1 MRLGRFAYIQFLL
14 ASLMA
19 ALLACSDDNPALVL
33 PCDEQSGECGD
44 AVSSSSRQSGPDVES
59 SSSWIASNSSSSRN
73 DVSSSSI
80 GSSDSPL
87 PVFIQNDDEYTG
99 FYKQDGYTAFRKM
112 SYASKTEMGI
122 SYLVKFVIAD
132 FDTDKPQVH
141 FMNTMRYSY
150 HYDFAE
156 MVLGDT
162 RSLAVFNVETYFSA
176 EKNTAAGTLA
186 YYPSVDSMIALTF
199 FPSDY
204 ISPEQ
209 VALAYKLIQ
218 EKVQFLNSSGS
229 KNRLFYMPAG
239 STAER
244 AAAEYA
250 DEFKKKDILVFTHA
264 ELFGDIPYQIM
275 NTGTAYGTLRKL
287 TAAELD
293 TAIVSSHD
301 ILILETLPAEIP
313 LVAATISKD
322 AQTPLSHVN
331 LAAQARKTPNIAF
344 NGNELPDSLLAL
356 CGKLVKLEVKSNSY
370 TVREATLEE
379 AQTFWNKNV
388 REQKT
393 LSFDLSDSGL
403 VDFANL
409 NFKSSKSVG
418 VKAANLAELHKLIP
432 ENSPDGFAVPFYHYS
447 HFMDYALVTEELC
460 GRSFEDCGKEG
471 RASEICTQVKNAC
484 VSALRQAQSVESK
497 VAGSAE
503 ASESVSLR
511 SYIENFI
518 AREDFKTDTRLREAM
533 LDNIRYMFK
542 HIPVEKSF
550 GDSLDAKV
558 RTLYGEAGVR
568 LRSST
573 NSEDL
578 EDFNGAGLYKSV
590 KATTREK
597 DLPSDEIR
605 KVWASVWSFKAFEE
619 RTLWNIDHMS
629 VQMAV
634 AVHEAYP
641 DEVANGVIITQNI
654 ADYSVAGIYANIQ
667 VGETSIT
674 NPEGGEL
681 PEIISIIPSPPPA
694 RGVQSVLLQ
703 HSSLCP
709 DSLILSDGEIYSLYQ
724 FVLKI
729 QNHFA
734 ELYDVYSDALALDIE
749 FKVMG
754 EDRKLIFKQ
763 VRPYIL

>member
-1 MRLGRFAYIQFLL
+1 MKRILVPLS
-14 ASLMA
+14 SLIFVIA
-19 ALLACSDDNPALVL
+19 
-33 PCDEQSGECGD
+33 CGD
-44 AVSSSSRQSGPDVES
+44 DSSSAFDAWSEISSSSSQNVILSSAEGNEDLSSSSRHSGLDPES
-59 SSSWIASNSSSSRN
+59 SS
-73 DVSSSSI
+73 
-80 GSSDSPL
+80 GSHPI
-87 PVFIQNDDEYTG
+87 FIQNGDQYTG
-99 FYKQDGYTAFRKM
+99 FYKQDGYEAFRKI
-112 SYASKTEMGI
+112 SYTSKTEMGT
-122 SYLVKFVIAD
+122 SYLVKFVISD
-132 FDTDKPQVH
+132 FGTDSAEVH
-141 FMNTMRYSY
+141 FMNSQKYLY
-150 HYDFAE
+150 HFDFAQ
-156 MVLGDT
+156 MVLDDP
-162 RSLAVFNVETYFSA
+162 RSLAVFNQETYFSA
-176 EKNTAAGTLA
+176 EKNTVAGTLA
-186 YYPSVDSMIALTF
+186 YYASVDSMIAMTF
-199 FPSDY
+199 FPTDY
-204 ISPEQ
+204 ISPKQ
-209 VALAYKLIQ
+209 VADSYKLV
-218 EKVQFLNSSGS
+218 EARMLFLAMNGT

-239 STAER
+239 STAEK

-250 DEFKKKDILVFTHA
+250 SEFKAANIPVYTHA
-264 ELFGDIPYQIM
+264 DLFGDVAMQIM

-344 NGNELPDSLLAL
+344 NGNALPDSLLAL
-356 CGKLVKLEVKSNSY
+356 CGKLVKLEVKTSSY
-370 TVREATLEE
+370 TVSEATLEE

-388 REQKT
+388 RDPIT
-393 LSFDLSDSGL
+393 LTYDLSDSGL
-403 VDFANL
+403 VDFADL
-409 NFKSSKSVG
+409 NFASSKTVG
-418 VKAANLAELHKLIP
+418 VKAANLAVLHKVLP

-447 HFMDYALVTEELC
+447 HFMDYAQVTEELC
-460 GRSFEDCGKEG
+460 DRSFEDCGKEG
-471 RASEICTQVKNAC
+471 RSSEICTQVKNAC
-484 VSALRQAQSVESK
+484 ADALRQAQGSE
-497 VAGSAE
+497 SAE
-503 ASESVSLR
+503 APQTSLR
-511 SYIENFI
+511 SYITNII

-542 HIPVEKSF
+542 HIPVDKDF
-550 GDSLDAKV
+550 GDALDAKV
-558 RTLYGEAGVR
+558 RGLYGEAGVR

-578 EDFNGAGLYKSV
+578 SDFNGAGLYKSV

-605 KVWASVWSFKAFEE
+605 KVWASVWSFKVFEE

-681 PEIISIIPSPPPA
+681 PEIISIIPSPPPQ

-703 HSSLCP
+703 HSSLSP
-709 DSLILSDGEIYSLYQ
+709 DSLILTDGEIYTLYQ
-724 FVLKI
+724 MVMQV
-729 QNHFA
+729 QNRFA
-734 ELYDVYSDALALDIE
+734 ALYNEYPDALALDIE

-754 EDRKLIFKQ
+754 ADRKLIFKQ

>member
-1 MRLGRFAYIQFLL
+1 MHLRRFSYVQFLL

-19 ALLACSDDNPALVL
+19 ALLACSDDNPAFVF

-44 AVSSSSRQSGPDVES
+44 AISSSSRQSGPDPES
-59 SSSWIASNSSSSRN
+59 SS
-73 DVSSSSI
+73 
-80 GSSDSPL
+80 DSHPI
-87 PVFIQNDDEYTG
+87 FIQNDDQYTG
-99 FYKQDGYTAFRKM
+99 FYKEDGYDAFRKL
-112 SYASKTEMGI
+112 SYSSKTEMGA
-122 SYLVKFVIAD
+122 SYLVKILISD
-132 FDTDKPQVH
+132 FGTDSAEVH
-141 FMNTMRYSY
+141 FMNSKKFIY

-156 MVLGDT
+156 MVLGET
-162 RSLAVFNVETYFSA
+162 RSLAVFNQETYFSA
-176 EKNTAAGTLA
+176 EKNTVAGTLA
-186 YYPSVDSMIALTF
+186 YYASVDSMIALTF
-199 FPSDY
+199 FPTDY
-204 ISPEQ
+204 ITPVQ
-209 VALAYKLIQ
+209 VAAVYKIVQ
-218 EKVQFLNSSGS
+218 ERLLFLNSKGA

-250 DEFKKKDILVFTHA
+250 NEFKKADILVFTHA

-301 ILILETLPAEIP
+301 ILIFETLPAEIP
-313 LVAATISKD
+313 LVAATITKD

-331 LAAQARKTPNIAF
+331 LAAKARKTPNVSF

-356 CGKLVKLEVKSNSY
+356 CGKLVKLDVKANSY
-370 TVREATLEE
+370 TVGEATLEE
-379 AQTFWNKNV
+379 AQAFWNKNV
-388 REQKT
+388 RNPIKLT
-393 LSFDLSDSGL
+393 YDLSDSGFI
-403 VDFANL
+403 DFANL

-418 VKAANLAELHKLIP
+418 VKAANLAELHKLLP

-447 HFMDYALVTEELC
+447 HFMDYAQVTEELC
-460 GRSFEDCGKEG
+460 GRSFEDCGKES

-484 VSALRQAQSVESK
+484 ISTLSSPKGAASK
-497 VAGSAE
+497 VAEQGRSEPAE
-503 ASESVSLR
+503 APQTSLR
-511 SYIENFI
+511 GYITNII
-518 AREDFKTDTRLREAM
+518 ARDDFKTDTRLREAM

-550 GDSLDAKV
+550 GDALDAKV
-558 RTLYGEAGVR
+558 RELYGEAGVR

-578 EDFNGAGLYKSV
+578 SDFNGAGLYKSV
-590 KATTREK
+590 KATAREK

-605 KVWASVWSFKAFEE
+605 KVWASVWSFKVFEE

-703 HSSLCP
+703 HSSLSP
-709 DSLILSDGEIYSLYQ
+709 DSLILTDGEIYRLYQ
-724 FVLKI
+724 FVQRI
-729 QNHFA
+729 QNRFA
-734 ELYDVYSDALALDIE
+734 ELYNVYSDALALDIE

-754 EDRKLIFKQ
+754 EERKLIFKQ
-763 VRPYIL
+763 VRPYIF

>member
-19 ALLACSDDNPALVL
+19 ALLACSDDNPAFVF

-59 SSSWIASNSSSSRN
+59 SSSWIALSSSSSRN

-186 YYPSVDSMIALTF
+186 YYPSVDSMISLTF

-218 EKVQFLNSSGS
+218 ERLLFLNSSGS

-250 DEFKKKDILVFTHA
+250 DEFKKADILVFTHA

-370 TVREATLEE
+370 TVHEATLDE
-379 AQTFWNKNV
+379 AQAFWNKNV

-409 NFKSSKSVG
+409 DFKSSKSVG

-447 HFMDYALVTEELC
+447 HFMDYAQVTEELC
-460 GRSFEDCGKEG
+460 GRSFDDCGKEG

-484 VSALRQAQSVESK
+484 VSALRQAQGTE
-497 VAGSAE
+497 SAE
-503 ASESVSLR
+503 ASGTATLR
-511 SYIENFI
+511 SYVENLI
-518 AREDFKTDTRLREAM
+518 AREDFKTETRLREAV

-542 HIPVEKSF
+542 HIPVDKNF
-550 GDSLDAKV
+550 GDALDAKV

-590 KATTREK
+590 KATAREK

-619 RTLWNIDHMS
+619 RTLWNINHMS

-709 DSLILSDGEIYSLYQ
+709 DSLILTDGEIYSLYQ

-729 QNHFA
+729 QNRFA
-734 ELYDVYSDALALDIE
+734 VLYNVYSDALALDIE

-754 EDRKLIFKQ
+754 EERKLIFKQ

>member
-1 MRLGRFAYIQFLL
+1 
-14 ASLMA
+14 
-19 ALLACSDDNPALVL
+19 
-33 PCDEQSGECGD
+33 
-44 AVSSSSRQSGPDVES
+44 
-59 SSSWIASNSSSSRN
+59 
-73 DVSSSSI
+73 
-80 GSSDSPL
+80 
-87 PVFIQNDDEYTG
+87 
-99 FYKQDGYTAFRKM
+99 
-112 SYASKTEMGI
+112 MGT
-122 SYLVKFVIAD
+122 SYLVKFVISD
-132 FDTDKPQVH
+132 FGTDSAEVH
-141 FMNTMRYSY
+141 FMNSQKYLY
-150 HYDFAE
+150 HFDFAQ
-156 MVLGDT
+156 MVLDDP
-162 RSLAVFNVETYFSA
+162 RSLAVFNQETYFSA
-176 EKNTAAGTLA
+176 EKNTVAGTLA
-186 YYPSVDSMIALTF
+186 YYASVDSMIAMTF
-199 FPSDY
+199 FPTDY
-204 ISPEQ
+204 ISPKQ
-209 VALAYKLIQ
+209 VADSYKLV
-218 EKVQFLNSSGS
+218 EARMLFLAMNGT

-239 STAER
+239 STAEK

-250 DEFKKKDILVFTHA
+250 SEFKAANIPVYTHA
-264 ELFGDIPYQIM
+264 DLFGDVAMQIM

-344 NGNELPDSLLAL
+344 NGNALPDSLLAL
-356 CGKLVKLEVKSNSY
+356 CGKLVKLEVKTSSY
-370 TVREATLEE
+370 TVSEATLEE

-388 REQKT
+388 RDPIT
-393 LSFDLSDSGL
+393 LTYDLSDSGL
-403 VDFANL
+403 VDFADL
-409 NFKSSKSVG
+409 NFASSKTVG
-418 VKAANLAELHKLIP
+418 VKAANLAVLHKVLP

-447 HFMDYALVTEELC
+447 HFMDYAQVTEELC
-460 GRSFEDCGKEG
+460 DRSFEDCGKEG
-471 RASEICTQVKNAC
+471 RSSEICTQVKNAC
-484 VSALRQAQSVESK
+484 ADALRQAQGSE
-497 VAGSAE
+497 SAE
-503 ASESVSLR
+503 APQTSLR
-511 SYIENFI
+511 SYITNII

-542 HIPVEKSF
+542 HIPVDKDF
-550 GDSLDAKV
+550 GDALDAKV
-558 RTLYGEAGVR
+558 RGLYGEAGVR

-578 EDFNGAGLYKSV
+578 SDFNGAGLYKSV

-605 KVWASVWSFKAFEE
+605 KVWASVWSFKVFEE

-681 PEIISIIPSPPPA
+681 PEIISIIPSPPPQ

-703 HSSLCP
+703 HSSLSP
-709 DSLILSDGEIYSLYQ
+709 DSLILTDGEIYTLYQ
-724 FVLKI
+724 MVMQV
-729 QNHFA
+729 QNRFA
-734 ELYDVYSDALALDIE
+734 ALYNEYPDALALDIE

-754 EDRKLIFKQ
+754 ADRKLIFKQ

>member
-1 MRLGRFAYIQFLL
+1 MRLDRFAYIQFLL

-19 ALLACSDDNPALVL
+19 ALLACSDDNPAFVL

-44 AVSSSSRQSGPDVES
+44 AISSSSRQSGPDPEF
-59 SSSWIASNSSSSRN
+59 
-73 DVSSSSI
+73 
-80 GSSDSPL
+80 SSDSPL

-99 FYKQDGYTAFRKM
+99 FYKEDGYEAFRKL
-112 SYASKTEMGI
+112 SYSSKTEMGA
-122 SYLVKFVIAD
+122 SYLVKFLISD
-132 FDTDKPQVH
+132 FGTDSAEVH
-141 FMNTMRYSY
+141 FMNSKKFFY

-156 MVLGDT
+156 MVLGET
-162 RSLAVFNVETYFSA
+162 RSLAVFNQETYFSA
-176 EKNTAAGTLA
+176 EKNTVAGTLA
-186 YYPSVDSMIALTF
+186 YYASVDSMIAMTF
-199 FPSDY
+199 FPTDY
-204 ISPEQ
+204 ISPKQ
-209 VALAYKLIQ
+209 VADSYKLI
-218 EKVQFLNSSGS
+218 EKRMLFLALNGT

-239 STAER
+239 STAEK

-250 DEFKKKDILVFTHA
+250 NEFKAANIPVYTHA
-264 ELFGDIPYQIM
+264 QLFGDVAMQIM

-344 NGNELPDSLLAL
+344 NGKELPDSLLAL
-356 CGKLVKLEVKSNSY
+356 CGKLVKLEVKTNSY
-370 TVREATLEE
+370 AVSVATLEE
-379 AQTFWNKNV
+379 AQAFWNKNV
-388 REQKT
+388 RKPIT
-393 LSFDLSDSGL
+393 LTYDLSDSGL

-418 VKAANLAELHKLIP
+418 VKAANLAELHKLLP
-432 ENSPDGFAVPFYHYS
+432 ENTPDGFAVPFYHYS
-447 HFMDYALVTEELC
+447 HFMDYAQVTEELC

-471 RASEICTQVKNAC
+471 RSSEICMQVKNAC
-484 VSALRQAQSVESK
+484 INTLRQAQSAVSREAEPA
-497 VAGSAE
+497 VAPRA
-503 ASESVSLR
+503 SLR
-511 SYIENFI
+511 LYITNAI

-533 LDNIRYMFK
+533 LDNVRYMFK
-542 HIPVEKSF
+542 HIPVDKTF
-550 GDSLDAKV
+550 GESLDAKV

-590 KATTREK
+590 KATAREK

-605 KVWASVWSFKAFEE
+605 KVWASVWSFKVFEE

-634 AVHEAYP
+634 AVHEAYS

-654 ADYSVAGIYANIQ
+654 ADYSVAGVYANIQ

-681 PEIISIIPSPPPA
+681 PEIISIIPSPPPQ

-703 HSSLCP
+703 HSSLSP
-709 DSLILSDGEIYSLYQ
+709 DSLILTDGEIYQLYQ
-724 FVLKI
+724 FVQKI
-729 QNHFA
+729 QNRFA
-734 ELYDVYSDALALDIE
+734 VLYNVYSDALALDIE

-754 EDRKLIFKQ
+754 ENRKLIFKQ
-763 VRPYIL
+763 VRPYVF

>member
-33 PCDEQSGECGD
+33 PCDEQSGECGE

-59 SSSWIASNSSSSRN
+59 SSGMDSISSSSSRN

-80 GSSDSPL
+80 GSSDSLL
-87 PVFIQNDDEYTG
+87 PVFIQNEDQYTG
-99 FYKQDGYTAFRKM
+99 FYKQDGYDAFRKM

-122 SYLVKFVIAD
+122 SYLVKFVITD

-199 FPSDY
+199 FPADY
-204 ISPEQ
+204 ITPEQ
-209 VALAYKLIQ
+209 VAVAYKLIE
-218 EKVQFLNSSGS
+218 EKLLFLDSSGS

-250 DEFKKKDILVFTHA
+250 NEFKKADILVFTHA

-275 NTGTAYGTLRKL
+275 NKGTAYGTLRKL

-356 CGKLVKLEVKSNSY
+356 CGKLVMLEVKSNSY
-370 TVREATLEE
+370 TIREATLEE
-379 AQTFWNKNV
+379 AQAFWNKNV

-418 VKAANLAELHKLIP
+418 VKAANLAELHKLLP
-432 ENSPDGFAVPFYHYS
+432 ENTPDGFAVPFYHYS
-447 HFMDYALVTEELC
+447 HFMDYAQVTEELC
-460 GRSFEDCGKEG
+460 GRSFDDCGKEG
-471 RASEICTQVKNAC
+471 RASEICTQVKNVC
-484 VSALRQAQSVESK
+484 VSALRQAQGTE
-497 VAGSAE
+497 SAE
-503 ASESVSLR
+503 ASKFATLR
-511 SYIENFI
+511 SYIENLI
-518 AREDFKTDTRLREAM
+518 AREDFVTDTRLREAV

-542 HIPVEKSF
+542 HIPVDKDF
-550 GDSLDAKV
+550 GDALDAKV

-590 KATTREK
+590 KATAREK

-619 RTLWNIDHMS
+619 RTLWNINHMS

-674 NPEGGEL
+674 NPEGGEI

-709 DSLILSDGEIYSLYQ
+709 DSLILSDGEIYTLYQ
-724 FVLKI
+724 MVMQI
-729 QNHFA
+729 QNRFA
-734 ELYDVYSDALALDIE
+734 VLYNVYSDALALDIE

>member
-1 MRLGRFAYIQFLL
+1 MKRILVPLS
-14 ASLMA
+14 SLIFVIA
-19 ALLACSDDNPALVL
+19 
-33 PCDEQSGECGD
+33 CGD
-44 AVSSSSRQSGPDVES
+44 DSSSAFDAWSEISSSSSQNVILSSAEGNEDLSSSSRHSGLDPES
-59 SSSWIASNSSSSRN
+59 SS
-73 DVSSSSI
+73 
-80 GSSDSPL
+80 GSHPI
-87 PVFIQNDDEYTG
+87 FIQNGDQYTG
-99 FYKQDGYTAFRKM
+99 FYKQDGYEAFRKI
-112 SYASKTEMGI
+112 SYTSKTEMGA
-122 SYLVKFVIAD
+122 SYLVKFVISD
-132 FDTDKPQVH
+132 FGTDSAEVH
-141 FMNTMRYSY
+141 FMNSQKYLY
-150 HYDFAE
+150 HFDFAQ
-156 MVLGDT
+156 MVLDDP
-162 RSLAVFNVETYFSA
+162 RSLAVFNQETYFSA
-176 EKNTAAGTLA
+176 EKNTVAGTLA
-186 YYPSVDSMIALTF
+186 YYASVDSMIAMTF
-199 FPSDY
+199 FPTDY
-204 ISPEQ
+204 ISPKQ
-209 VALAYKLIQ
+209 VADSYKLV
-218 EKVQFLNSSGS
+218 EARMLFLAMNGT

-239 STAER
+239 STAEK

-250 DEFKKKDILVFTHA
+250 SEFKAANIPVYTHA
-264 ELFGDIPYQIM
+264 DLFGDVAMQIM

-344 NGNELPDSLLAL
+344 NGNALPDSLLAL
-356 CGKLVKLEVKSNSY
+356 CGKLVKLEVKTNSY
-370 TVREATLEE
+370 TVSETTLEE
-379 AQTFWNKNV
+379 AQAFWNKNK
-388 REQKT
+388 RDAIKLT
-393 LSFDLSDSGL
+393 YDLSDSGL
-403 VDFANL
+403 IDFAYL
-409 NFKSSKSVG
+409 NFTSSKSVG
-418 VKAANLAELHKLIP
+418 VKAANLAELHQLLP
-432 ENSPDGFAVPFYHYS
+432 DNSPNGFAVPFYHYS
-447 HFMDYALVTEELC
+447 HFMDYAQVTEELC
-460 GRSFEDCGKEG
+460 ERSFEDCGKEG
-471 RASEICTQVKNAC
+471 RSSEICTQVKNAC
-484 VSALRQAQSVESK
+484 ADALRQAQGSE
-497 VAGSAE
+497 SAE
-503 ASESVSLR
+503 APQTSLR
-511 SYIENFI
+511 SYITNII

-542 HIPVEKSF
+542 HIPVDKDF
-550 GDSLDAKV
+550 GDALDAKV
-558 RTLYGEAGVR
+558 RGLYGEAGVR

-578 EDFNGAGLYKSV
+578 SDFNGAGLYKSV

-605 KVWASVWSFKAFEE
+605 KVWASVWSFKVFEE

-674 NPEGGEL
+674 NPKGGEL
-681 PEIISIIPSPPPA
+681 PEIISIIPSPPPQ

-703 HSSLCP
+703 HSSLSP
-709 DSLILSDGEIYSLYQ
+709 DSLILTDGEIYTLYQ
-724 FVLKI
+724 MVMQI
-729 QNHFA
+729 QNRFA
-734 ELYDVYSDALALDIE
+734 ALYNEYPEALALDIE

-754 EDRKLIFKQ
+754 ADRKLIFKQ

>member
-1 MRLGRFAYIQFLL
+1 MKICNFFLGCVVLFVI
-14 ASLMA
+14 
-19 ALLACSDDNPALVL
+19 ACSDY
-33 PCDEQSGECGD
+33 
-44 AVSSSSRQSGPDVES
+44 SSSCLDSVS
-59 SSSWIASNSSSSRN
+59 SSSSRN
-73 DVSSSSI
+73 DASSSS
-80 GSSDSPL
+80 L
-87 PVFIQNDDEYTG
+87 PVFIQNDDQYTG
-99 FYKQDGYTAFRKM
+99 FYKNDGYEAFRKL
-112 SYASKTEMGI
+112 SFPSKTEMGA
-122 SYLVKFVIAD
+122 SYLVKILISD
-132 FDTDKPQVH
+132 FGTDSAEVH
-141 FMNTMRYSY
+141 FMNSVKFYY

-162 RSLAVFNVETYFSA
+162 RSLSKFNRETYFSA
-176 EKNTAAGTLA
+176 EKNTVAGTLV
-186 YYPSVDSMIALTF
+186 YYASVDSMIALTF
-199 FPSDY
+199 FPADY
-204 ISPEQ
+204 ITPEQ
-209 VALAYKLIQ
+209 VKSTYKLVA
-218 EKVQFLNSSGS
+218 KCMQFLNSSGV
-229 KNRLFYMPAG
+229 KNRLYYMPAG
-239 STAER
+239 ASAEK

-250 DEFKKKDILVFTHA
+250 SEFKMAGVPVYTHA
-264 ELFGDIPYQIM
+264 ELFGEVALQIM
-275 NTGTAYGTLRKL
+275 NAGTAYGTLRKL

-293 TAIVSSHD
+293 TAIVSAHD

-356 CGKLVKLEVKSNSY
+356 CGKLVKLDVKTNSY
-370 TVREATLEE
+370 TVSVATLDE
-379 AQTFWNKNV
+379 AQSFWNKNV
-388 REQKT
+388 RNPIKLT
-393 LSFDLSDSGL
+393 YDLSDSEL
-403 VDFANL
+403 VDFADL
-409 NFKSSKSVG
+409 DFSSSKTVG
-418 VKAANLAELHKLIP
+418 VKAANLAELHKLMP

-447 HFMDYALVTEELC
+447 HFLDYAQVTEELC
-460 GRSFEDCGKEG
+460 ERSFADCEKEG
-471 RASEICTQVKNAC
+471 RASEICSQVKNAC
-484 VSALRQAQSVESK
+484 LVGIVD
-497 VAGSAE
+497 GSAD
-503 ASESVSLR
+503 AQDFVTLR
-511 SYIENFI
+511 SYIENII
-518 AREDFKTDTRLREAM
+518 AREDFKSDTRLREAM

-542 HIPVEKSF
+542 HIAVDKDF
-550 GDSLDAKV
+550 GDALDAKV

-578 EDFNGAGLYKSV
+578 SDFNGAGLYKSV
-590 KATTREK
+590 KATAREK

-619 RTLWNIDHMS
+619 RSLWNIDHMS

-634 AVHEAYP
+634 AVHEAYL

-703 HSSLCP
+703 HSSLSP
-709 DSLILSDGEIYSLYQ
+709 DSLILTDGEIYTLYQ
-724 FVLKI
+724 MVQKI
-729 QNHFA
+729 QNRFA
-734 ELYDVYSDALALDIE
+734 ALYDVYSDALALDIE

-754 EDRKLIFKQ
+754 PDRKLIFKQ
-763 VRPYIL
+763 VRPYVF

>member
-1 MRLGRFAYIQFLL
+1 MHLGRFSYVQFLL

-19 ALLACSDDNPALVL
+19 ALLACGDENTDDIFRPIDISSSSAEPALSSAEGIEDL
-33 PCDEQSGECGD
+33 
-44 AVSSSSRQSGPDVES
+44 SSSSRHSGPDPES
-59 SSSWIASNSSSSRN
+59 SS
-73 DVSSSSI
+73 
-80 GSSDSPL
+80 GSHPI
-87 PVFIQNDDEYTG
+87 FIQNDDQYTG
-99 FYKQDGYTAFRKM
+99 FYKQDGYESFRKM
-112 SYASKTEMGI
+112 SYTSKTEMGA
-122 SYLVKFVIAD
+122 SYLVKFVISD
-132 FDTDKPQVH
+132 FGTDSAEVH
-141 FMNTMRYSY
+141 FMNSMKYLY
-150 HYDFAE
+150 HFDFAE
-156 MVLGDT
+156 KVLGDT
-162 RSLAVFNVETYFSA
+162 RSLAVFNEETYFSA
-176 EKNTAAGTLA
+176 EKNTVAGTLA
-186 YYPSVDSMIALTF
+186 YYASVDSMIAMTF
-199 FPSDY
+199 FPTDY
-204 ISPEQ
+204 ISPKQ
-209 VALAYKLIQ
+209 VADSYKLI
-218 EKVQFLNSSGS
+218 EERMLFLALNGT

-239 STAER
+239 STAEK

-250 DEFKKKDILVFTHA
+250 DEFKKADILVFTHA
-264 ELFGDIPYQIM
+264 ELFGDVAMQIM
-275 NTGTAYGTLRKL
+275 NTGTAYGTLLKL

-356 CGKLVKLEVKSNSY
+356 CGKLVKLEVKTNSY
-370 TVREATLEE
+370 TVREATLDE
-379 AQTFWNKNV
+379 AQAFWNKNV
-388 REQKT
+388 REPIT
-393 LSFDLSDSGL
+393 LTYDLSDSGF

-409 NFKSSKSVG
+409 SFKASKLVG
-418 VKAANLAELHKLIP
+418 VKAANLAELHKLLP
-432 ENSPDGFAVPFYHYS
+432 ENTPDGFAVPFYHYS
-447 HFMDYALVTEELC
+447 HFMDYAQVTEELC

-471 RASEICTQVKNAC
+471 RSSEICSQVKNAC
-484 VSALRQAQSVESK
+484 ISTLRQAQSAVSRETEPA
-497 VAGSAE
+497 VAPRA
-503 ASESVSLR
+503 SLR
-511 SYIENFI
+511 GYITNII
-518 AREDFKTDTRLREAM
+518 AREDFKTDTRLREAV
-533 LDNIRYMFK
+533 LDNVRYMFK
-542 HIPVEKSF
+542 HIPVDKTF

-590 KATTREK
+590 KATAREK

-641 DEVANGVIITQNI
+641 NEVANGVIITQNI

-703 HSSLCP
+703 HSSLRP
-709 DSLILSDGEIYSLYQ
+709 DSLILSDGEIYTLYQ
-724 FVLKI
+724 MVMRIQSRFAVLY
-729 QNHFA
+729 N
-734 ELYDVYSDALALDIE
+734 VYSDALALDIE

>member
-1 MRLGRFAYIQFLL
+1 MHLGRFSYVQFLL

-19 ALLACSDDNPALVL
+19 ALLACGDENTDDIFRPIDISSSSAEPALSSAEGIEDL
-33 PCDEQSGECGD
+33 
-44 AVSSSSRQSGPDVES
+44 SSSSRHSGPDPES
-59 SSSWIASNSSSSRN
+59 SS
-73 DVSSSSI
+73 
-80 GSSDSPL
+80 GSHPI
-87 PVFIQNDDEYTG
+87 FIQNDDQYTG
-99 FYKQDGYTAFRKM
+99 FYKQDGYESFRKM
-112 SYASKTEMGI
+112 SYTSKTEMGA
-122 SYLVKFVIAD
+122 SYLVKFVISD
-132 FDTDKPQVH
+132 FGTDSAEVH
-141 FMNTMRYSY
+141 FMNSMKYLY
-150 HYDFAE
+150 HFDFAE
-156 MVLGDT
+156 KVLGDT
-162 RSLAVFNVETYFSA
+162 RSLAVFNEETYFSA
-176 EKNTAAGTLA
+176 EKNTVAGTLA
-186 YYPSVDSMIALTF
+186 YYASVDSMIAMTF
-199 FPSDY
+199 FPTDY
-204 ISPEQ
+204 ISPKQ
-209 VALAYKLIQ
+209 VADSYKLI
-218 EKVQFLNSSGS
+218 EERMLFLALNGT

-239 STAER
+239 STAEK

-250 DEFKKKDILVFTHA
+250 DEFKKADILVFTHA
-264 ELFGDIPYQIM
+264 ELFGDVAMQIM
-275 NTGTAYGTLRKL
+275 NTGTAYGTLLKL

-356 CGKLVKLEVKSNSY
+356 CGKLVKLEVKTNSY
-370 TVREATLEE
+370 TVREATLDE
-379 AQTFWNKNV
+379 AQAFWNKNV
-388 REQKT
+388 REPIT
-393 LSFDLSDSGL
+393 LTYDLSDSGF

-409 NFKSSKSVG
+409 SFKASKLVG
-418 VKAANLAELHKLIP
+418 VKAANLAELHKLLP
-432 ENSPDGFAVPFYHYS
+432 ENTPDGFAVPFYHYS
-447 HFMDYALVTEELC
+447 HFMDYAQVTEELC

-471 RASEICTQVKNAC
+471 RSSEICSQVKNAC
-484 VSALRQAQSVESK
+484 ISTLRQAQSAVSRETEPA
-497 VAGSAE
+497 VAPRA
-503 ASESVSLR
+503 SLR
-511 SYIENFI
+511 GYITNII
-518 AREDFKTDTRLREAM
+518 AREDFKTDTRLREAV
-533 LDNIRYMFK
+533 LDNVRYMFK
-542 HIPVEKSF
+542 HIPVDKTF

-578 EDFNGAGLYKSV
+578 ENFNGAGLYKSV
-590 KATTREK
+590 KATAREK

-641 DEVANGVIITQNI
+641 NEVANGVIITQNI

-703 HSSLCP
+703 HSSLSP
-709 DSLILSDGEIYSLYQ
+709 DSLILTDGEIYMLYQ
-724 FVLKI
+724 MVMRIQSRFAVLY
-729 QNHFA
+729 N
-734 ELYDVYSDALALDIE
+734 EYSDALALDIE

>member
-1 MRLGRFAYIQFLL
+1 MRLGRFAYVQFLL

-19 ALLACSDDNPALVL
+19 ALLACSDDNPAFVF

-44 AVSSSSRQSGPDVES
+44 AISSSSRQSGPDPES
-59 SSSWIASNSSSSRN
+59 SNEA
-73 DVSSSSI
+73 VSSSSTNALSS
-80 GSSDSPL
+80 SSDSPL

-99 FYKQDGYTAFRKM
+99 FYKQDGYESFRKI
-112 SYASKTEMGI
+112 SYKSKTEMGA
-122 SYLVKFVIAD
+122 SYLVKFVISD
-132 FDTDKPQVH
+132 FGTDSAEVH
-141 FMNTMRYSY
+141 FMNSMKYLY
-150 HYDFAE
+150 HFDFAE
-156 MVLGDT
+156 KVLGDT
-162 RSLAVFNVETYFSA
+162 RSLAVFNQETYFSA
-176 EKNTAAGTLA
+176 EKNTVAGTLA
-186 YYPSVDSMIALTF
+186 YYASVDSMIAMTF
-199 FPSDY
+199 FRTDY
-204 ISPEQ
+204 ISPKQ
-209 VALAYKLIQ
+209 VADSYKLI
-218 EKVQFLNSSGS
+218 EERMLFLALNGT

-244 AAAEYA
+244 AATEYA
-250 DEFKKKDILVFTHA
+250 NEFKKADILVFTHA
-264 ELFGDIPYQIM
+264 QLFGDVAMQIM

-356 CGKLVKLEVKSNSY
+356 CGKLVKLEVKTNSY
-370 TVREATLEE
+370 TVSVATLEE
-379 AQTFWNKNV
+379 AQAFWNKNV

-409 NFKSSKSVG
+409 DFESSKSVG
-418 VKAANLAELHKLIP
+418 VKAANLAELHKLSP

-447 HFMDYALVTEELC
+447 HFMDYAQVTEELC

-471 RASEICTQVKNAC
+471 RTSEICTQVKNAC
-484 VSALRQAQSVESK
+484 IGALRQVQSVESK
-497 VAGSAE
+497 AAGSAE

-518 AREDFKTDTRLREAM
+518 AREDFKTDTRLREAV

-619 RTLWNIDHMS
+619 RTLWNINHMS

>member
-1 MRLGRFAYIQFLL
+1 MKRILVPLS
-14 ASLMA
+14 SLIFVIA
-19 ALLACSDDNPALVL
+19 
-33 PCDEQSGECGD
+33 CGD
-44 AVSSSSRQSGPDVES
+44 DSSSAFDAWSEISSSSSQNVILSSAEGTEDLSSSSRHSGLDPES
-59 SSSWIASNSSSSRN
+59 SS
-73 DVSSSSI
+73 
-80 GSSDSPL
+80 GSHPI
-87 PVFIQNDDEYTG
+87 FIQNGDQYTG
-99 FYKQDGYTAFRKM
+99 FYKQDGYEAFRKI
-112 SYASKTEMGI
+112 SYTSKTEMGA
-122 SYLVKFVIAD
+122 SYLVKFVISD
-132 FDTDKPQVH
+132 FGTDSAEVH
-141 FMNTMRYSY
+141 FMNSQKYLY
-150 HYDFAE
+150 HFDFAQ
-156 MVLGDT
+156 MVLDDP
-162 RSLAVFNVETYFSA
+162 RSLAVFNQETYFSA
-176 EKNTAAGTLA
+176 EKNTVAGTLA
-186 YYPSVDSMIALTF
+186 YYASVDSMIAMTF
-199 FPSDY
+199 FPTDY
-204 ISPEQ
+204 ISPKQ
-209 VALAYKLIQ
+209 VADSYKLV
-218 EKVQFLNSSGS
+218 EARMLFLAMNGT

-239 STAER
+239 STAEK

-250 DEFKKKDILVFTHA
+250 NEFKAANIPVYTHA
-264 ELFGDIPYQIM
+264 DLFGDVAMQIM

-331 LAAQARKTPNIAF
+331 LAAKARKTPNIAF

-370 TVREATLEE
+370 TVGEATLED
-379 AQTFWNKNV
+379 AQAFWNKNV
-388 REQKT
+388 RDPIT
-393 LSFDLSDSGL
+393 LTYDLSDSGL
-403 VDFANL
+403 VDFADL
-409 NFKSSKSVG
+409 NFASSKTVG
-418 VKAANLAELHKLIP
+418 VKAANLAVLHKVLP

-447 HFMDYALVTEELC
+447 HFMDYAQVTEELC
-460 GRSFEDCGKEG
+460 ERSFEDCGKEG
-471 RASEICTQVKNAC
+471 RSSEICTQVKNAC
-484 VSALRQAQSVESK
+484 ADALRQAQGSE
-497 VAGSAE
+497 SAE
-503 ASESVSLR
+503 APQTSLR
-511 SYIENFI
+511 SYITNII
-518 AREDFKTDTRLREAM
+518 ARENFKTDTRLREAM

-542 HIPVEKSF
+542 HIPVDKDF
-550 GDSLDAKV
+550 GDALDAKV
-558 RTLYGEAGVR
+558 RGLYGEAGVR

-578 EDFNGAGLYKSV
+578 SDFNGAGLYKSV

-605 KVWASVWSFKAFEE
+605 KVWASVWSFKVFEE
-619 RTLWNIDHMS
+619 RSLWNIDHMS

-681 PEIISIIPSPPPA
+681 PEIISIIPSPPPQ

-703 HSSLCP
+703 HSSLSP
-709 DSLILSDGEIYSLYQ
+709 DSLILTDGEIYTLYQ
-724 FVLKI
+724 MVMQI
-729 QNHFA
+729 QNRFA
-734 ELYDVYSDALALDIE
+734 ALYNEYPEALALDIE

-754 EDRKLIFKQ
+754 ADRKLIFKQ

>member
-1 MRLGRFAYIQFLL
+1 MRLGRFAYVQFLL
-14 ASLMA
+14 AALMVS
-19 ALLACSDDNPALVL
+19 LLACSDDNPTVVR
-33 PCDEQSGECGD
+33 PCDEQSEGCGD
-44 AVSSSSRQSGPDVES
+44 AISSSSRQSGPDPES
-59 SSSWIASNSSSSRN
+59 SS
-73 DVSSSSI
+73 
-80 GSSDSPL
+80 DSHPI
-87 PVFIQNDDEYTG
+87 FIQDDDQYTG
-99 FYKQDGYTAFRKM
+99 FYKEDGYEAFRKL
-112 SYASKTEMGI
+112 SYTSKTEMGA
-122 SYLVKFVIAD
+122 SYLVKILISD
-132 FDTDKPQVH
+132 FGTDSAEVH
-141 FMNTMRYSY
+141 FMNSKKFFY

-156 MVLGDT
+156 MVLGET
-162 RSLAVFNVETYFSA
+162 RSLAVFNQETYFSA
-176 EKNTAAGTLA
+176 EKNTVAGTLA
-186 YYPSVDSMIALTF
+186 YYASVDSMIALTF
-199 FPSDY
+199 FPTDY
-204 ISPEQ
+204 ITPVQ
-209 VALAYKLIQ
+209 VAAVYKLVQ
-218 EKVQFLNSSGS
+218 ERLLFLNSKGA

-250 DEFKKKDILVFTHA
+250 NEFKKADILVFTHA

-313 LVAATISKD
+313 LVAATITKD

-356 CGKLVKLEVKSNSY
+356 CGKLVKLDVKANSY
-370 TVREATLEE
+370 TVGEASLEE
-379 AQTFWNKNV
+379 AQAFWNKNV
-388 REQKT
+388 RNPIKLT
-393 LSFDLSDSGL
+393 YDLSDSGFI
-403 VDFANL
+403 DFANL

-418 VKAANLAELHKLIP
+418 VKAANLAELHKLLP

-447 HFMDYALVTEELC
+447 HFMDYAQVTEELC

-484 VSALRQAQSVESK
+484 ISTLRQAQSAVSREAEPA
-497 VAGSAE
+497 VAPR
-503 ASESVSLR
+503 VSLR
-511 SYIENFI
+511 GYITNVI

-550 GDSLDAKV
+550 GDALDAKV
-558 RTLYGEAGVR
+558 RELYGEAGVR

-590 KATTREK
+590 KATAREK

-605 KVWASVWSFKAFEE
+605 KVWASVWSFKVFEE

-634 AVHEAYP
+634 AVHEAFP

-703 HSSLCP
+703 HSSLSP
-709 DSLILSDGEIYSLYQ
+709 DSLILTDGEIYRLYQ
-724 FVLKI
+724 FVQRI
-729 QNHFA
+729 QNRFA
-734 ELYDVYSDALALDIE
+734 ELYNVYSDALALDIE

-754 EDRKLIFKQ
+754 EERKLIFKQ

>member
-59 SSSWIASNSSSSRN
+59 SSGMGSISSSSSRN

-80 GSSDSPL
+80 GSSDSLL
-87 PVFIQNDDEYTG
+87 PVFIQNEDQYTG
-99 FYKQDGYTAFRKM
+99 FYKQDGYDAFRKM

-122 SYLVKFVIAD
+122 SYLVKFVITD

-199 FPSDY
+199 FPADY
-204 ISPEQ
+204 ITPEQ
-209 VALAYKLIQ
+209 VAVAYKLIE
-218 EKVQFLNSSGS
+218 EKLLFLDSSGS

-250 DEFKKKDILVFTHA
+250 NEFKKADILVFTHA

-275 NTGTAYGTLRKL
+275 NKGTAYGTLRKL

-356 CGKLVKLEVKSNSY
+356 CGKLVMLEVKSNSY

-379 AQTFWNKNV
+379 AQAFWNKNV

-418 VKAANLAELHKLIP
+418 VKAANLAELHKLLP
-432 ENSPDGFAVPFYHYS
+432 ENTPDGFAVPFYHYS
-447 HFMDYALVTEELC
+447 HFMDYAQVTEELC

-484 VSALRQAQSVESK
+484 VSALQLAQGTE
-497 VAGSAE
+497 SAE
-503 ASESVSLR
+503 ASKFATLR
-511 SYIENFI
+511 SYIENLI
-518 AREDFKTDTRLREAM
+518 AREDFVTDTRLREAV

-542 HIPVEKSF
+542 HIPVDKDF
-550 GDSLDAKV
+550 GDALDAKV

-590 KATTREK
+590 KATAREK

-619 RTLWNIDHMS
+619 RTLWNINHMS

-709 DSLILSDGEIYSLYQ
+709 DSLILTDGEIYSLYQ

-729 QNHFA
+729 QNRFA
-734 ELYDVYSDALALDIE
+734 VLYDVYSDALALDIE

>member
-1 MRLGRFAYIQFLL
+1 MKICNFLL
-14 ASLMA
+14 G
-19 ALLACSDDNPALVL
+19 CIVL
-33 PCDEQSGECGD
+33 FVIACGD
-44 AVSSSSRQSGPDVES
+44 DSSSALNAVADNES
-59 SSSWIASNSSSSRN
+59 SSSSHSGLDPESSSSCN
-73 DVSSSSI
+73 DVSSSSLN
-80 GSSDSPL
+80 GPSSSDSPL
-87 PVFIQNDDEYTG
+87 PVFIQDDDQYTG
-99 FYKQDGYTAFRKM
+99 FYKQDGYAAFRKM
-112 SYASKTEMGI
+112 SYASKTEMGT
-122 SYLVKFVIAD
+122 SYLVKFVISD
-132 FDTDKPQVH
+132 FGTDSVEVH
-141 FMNTMRYSY
+141 FMNSKKFLY
-150 HYDFAE
+150 HFDFAE

-162 RSLAVFNVETYFSA
+162 RPLSTFNQETYFSA
-176 EKNTAAGTLA
+176 EKNTVAGTLA
-186 YYPSVDSMIALTF
+186 FYASVDSLIALTF
-199 FPSDY
+199 FPTDY
-204 ISPEQ
+204 ITPEQ
-209 VALAYKLIQ
+209 VARTYKLI
-218 EKVQFLNSSGS
+218 EKRLQFLDSKGS
-229 KNRLFYMPAG
+229 KNRLFYLPAG

-250 DEFKKKDILVFTHA
+250 DEFKKADILVWTHA
-264 ELFGDIPYQIM
+264 ELFGDVPYQIM

-356 CGKLVKLEVKSNSY
+356 CGKLVQLEVKSNSW
-370 TVREATLEE
+370 TVREASLEE

-388 REQKT
+388 RNPIVLT
-393 LSFDLSDSGL
+393 YDLSDSGL
-403 VDFANL
+403 VDFADL
-409 NFKSSKSVG
+409 KFSSSKIVG
-418 VKAANLAELHKLIP
+418 VKAANLAVLHKLLP

-447 HFMDYALVTEELC
+447 HFMDYALVTDELC
-460 GRSFEDCGKEG
+460 ERSFDDCKKEG
-471 RASEICTQVKNAC
+471 RTSEVCTQVKNAC
-484 VSALRQAQSVESK
+484 VSALRLAQGTE
-497 VAGSAE
+497 SAE
-503 ASESVSLR
+503 TFKSATLR
-511 SYIENFI
+511 SYVENVI
-518 AREDFKTDTRLREAM
+518 ARDDFKSETRLREAV

-542 HIPVEKSF
+542 HIPVDKNF
-550 GDSLDAKV
+550 GDALDAKV

-578 EDFNGAGLYKSV
+578 NDFNGAGLYKSV
-590 KATTREK
+590 KATAREK

-703 HSSLCP
+703 HSSLSP
-709 DSLILSDGEIYSLYQ
+709 DSLILTDGEIYTLYQ
-724 FVLKI
+724 MVQQI
-729 QNHFA
+729 QNRFA
-734 ELYDVYSDALALDIE
+734 DLYNVYPDALALDIE

-754 EDRKLIFKQ
+754 MERKLIFKQ